1 MGINRRRTVILN
13 HMFFIGPAFLFF
25 LAIVL
30 IPFLLGTVYSFT
42 TWNGISTTITWVGFD
57 NFVKVLTNDSQFLQ
71 SFIFTTKFT
80 IAAVVITNLIGF
92 LFALALTSK
101 IRSRN
106 LLRTAFFLPNV
117 IGGLI
122 LGFIWQFI
130 FIRGFPVIGE
140 LTSIP
145 FFNLPWLGD
154 ASTAFWGLVIVFTWQ
169 ISGYIMVVYIAALQS
184 IDYSLVEAARID
196 GASKLQILYHITLPL
211 VVPAFTVCTFLTLSW
226 AFKIFDLNLAL
237 TNGGPYDSS
246 QSIALNIYLEAF
258 QFNRYGLGTAK
269 AVVFFIIVAT
279 ISLAQVYF
287 MIRKEVQH

>member
-1 MGINRRRTVILN
+1 MGYNKRRSRVLN
-13 HMFFIGPAFLFF
+13 HLFFVGPAFLFF
-25 LAIVL
+25 LIVVL
-30 IPFLLGTVYSFT
+30 IPFLLGTVYSFSA
-42 TWNGISTTITWVGFD
+42 WNGISTNITWVGFD
-57 NFVKVLTNDSQFLQ
+57 NFHKIFTNDSQFLD
-71 SFIFTTKFT
+71 SFVFTTKFT
-80 IAAVVITNLIGF
+80 VAAVLFTNLIGF
-92 LFALALTSK
+92 LFALALTSQIK
-101 IRSRN
+101 TRN

-130 FIRGFPVIGE
+130 FIRGFPAIGDF
-140 LTSIP
+140 TGFSI
-145 FFNLPWLGD
+145 FKLPWLGD
-154 ASTAFWGLVIVFTWQ
+154 ASTAFWGLVIVFAWQ

-184 IDYSLVEAARID
+184 IDFSLLEAAKID
-196 GASKLQILYHITLPL
+196 GANKLQILFRIIFPL

-269 AVVFFIIVAT
+269 ALVFFVIVAA
-279 ISLAQVYF
+279 ISIMQVYL
-287 MIRKEVQH
+287 MKRKEVQY